1 MGPLLLYVCSHTLK
15 QSWDS
20 VVLTLSSATGNNRDD
35 KSARREQRQ
44 SKFAH
49 TVKCAAE
56 CSHQC
61 PLLLTVARP
70 LPCQRLAVCRSACVY
85 EGRLRPASINP
96 QCHRCRASSIAQH
109 SHGYSPS
116 ESTSQ
121 LWSWNLAARLP
132 TLHMVH
138 CRVKAA
144 STARI
149 ASSCCC
155 MVSRAEIASG
165 QPAEM
170 KPFPMISALRSCL
183 STMISSN
190 AECQFPKVQL

>member
-1 MGPLLLYVCSHTLK
+1 MTLT

-20 VVLTLSSATGNNRDD
+20 VVLTFSSTTGNNRDD

-109 SHGYSPS
+109 SHGHSPS

-121 LWSWNLAARLP
+121 ARAGRRKGGLHALMASAFTHSQFKAEHTAAVAHWAHAFEMRRGTP
-132 TLHMVH
+132 
-138 CRVKAA
+138 
-144 STARI
+144 
-149 ASSCCC
+149 
-155 MVSRAEIASG
+155 SG
-165 QPAEM
+165 T
-170 KPFPMISALRSCL
+170 C
-183 STMISSN
+183 T
-190 AECQFPKVQL
+190 